1 MRRTR
6 EDAEQTRLK
15 VIEAALELFSRNGYS
30 NTTLAMIAETA
41 GFSRG
46 PIYWHFKNKDE
57 LYQAVLA
64 VSQEP
69 LERLIAE
76 SQARAAEPMAALEH
90 FIGQWFRLLVTN
102 RWHRQSFEILLNKT
116 EFTAE
121 MATALK
127 RERELTRQM
136 VQLLAGLIEQ
146 AQTRGAIPATQPAQS
161 LGVLTY
167 SNLMG
172 ITHTWLFSPKL
183 FKLKDEAP
191 FFTDRLMALLRVG

>member
-1 MRRTR
+1 MRRTK
-6 EDAEQTRLK
+6 EDAEQTRQK

-30 NTTLAMIAETA
+30 NTTLAMIADMA

-46 PIYWHFKNKDE
+46 PIYWHFRNKDE

-69 LERLIAE
+69 LRQLIAE
-76 SQARAAEPMAALEH
+76 SQAVAETPLAALEH
-90 FIGQWFRLLVTN
+90 FVSQWFRLLVTN
-102 RWHRQSFEILLNKT
+102 PAHRRSFEILLNKT

-121 MATALK
+121 MAVALK

-136 VQLLAGLIEQ
+136 VGLLADLVSRAQ
-146 AQTRGAIPATQPAQS
+146 AQGVATTSQSPQS
-161 LGVLTY
+161 LGLLVY
-167 SNLMG
+167 SSLMG

-191 FFTDRLMALLRVG
+191 AFTARLLVLLRPA